1 MKTLN
6 VDCSGSPYRVSIS
19 AGALA
24 MVPDEL
30 VRLGFSGTVVVVT
43 DETVAGLFG
52 DRLRRDLVRGGFCPH
67 LIVIPPGEERKSL
80 ETAGVLY
87 SRLNDLGAERSTP
100 LLAFGGGVIGD
111 LTGFVAA
118 TYFRGLPLVHVP
130 TTLLAQVD
138 SSIGGKVAVNHGRLK
153 NNVGSFYQP
162 AAVVADTSFLT
173 HLPEREFCNGLAE
186 VIKSAMI
193 RDREFFHYLESN
205 IERVLAR
212 EDETLEYVVALTAGI
227 KAAVV
232 EQDEKDMGLRNIL
245 NFGHT
250 VGHGVETAS
259 CFSLGH
265 GEAVAVGMVAA
276 TLMARSMEMIS
287 STDLERLRDLLQRA
301 GLPVVI
307 PKSVDRNAVVD
318 SMMHDKKKAT
328 GRLRFILPMGIGE
341 VQMRDGVS
349 AEQVNAALEVLYA
362 GS

>member
-6 VDCSGSPYRVSIS
+6 VKCSGSPYRMSIGS
-19 AGALA
+19 GVLNI
-24 MVPDEL
+24 VPDEL
-30 VRLGFSGTVVVVT
+30 VRLGFSGTIVVVT
-43 DETVAGLFG
+43 DETVARLFG
-52 DRLRRDLVRGGFCPH
+52 DQFERALVRGGFCPR
-67 LIVIPPGEERKSL
+67 LIVVPPGEERKSL
-80 ETAGVLY
+80 ETAGELY

-130 TTLLAQVD
+130 TTLLSQVD

-153 NNVGSFYQP
+153 NSVGSFYQP

-173 HLPEREFCNGLAE
+173 HLPEREFRNGLAE

-193 RDREFFHYLESN
+193 RDREFFRYLESS
-205 IERVLAR
+205 IERVMAR
-212 EDETLEYVVALTAGI
+212 EDDAMEYVVALTAGI

-259 CFSLGH
+259 AFSLGH

-276 TLMARSMEMIS
+276 TLIARSMEMVS
-287 STDLERLRDLLQRA
+287 STDLERLRDLIQRV

-307 PKSVDRNAVVD
+307 PDSVDSNAVVKA
-318 SMMHDKKKAT
+318 MMHDKKKAM
-328 GRLRFILPMGIGE
+328 GRLRFILPTGIGE
-341 VQMRDGVS
+341 VQMRDDVS
-349 AEQVNAALEVLYA
+349 AGQVDEALEVLYA